1 MSDTPATPPSPTPD
15 PTPAF
20 DPNMLKGA
28 LTAFRKRLKVT
39 QLDDES
45 RLGGG
50 RPTTTG
56 KKSQIVG
63 IRPPTQYPREV
74 WLELA
79 RQRKIKD
86 TGGGFYA
93 LV

>member
-1 MSDTPATPPSPTPD
+1 MSDITPTPPPSPS
-15 PTPAF
+15 F
-20 DPNMLKGA
+20 DPDMLKGA
-28 LTAFRKRLKVT
+28 MTAFRKRLKVT

-45 RLGGG
+45 KLGGG

-56 KKSQIVG
+56 KKSQIIG

-79 RQRKIKD
+79 RQGKIKD

>member
-1 MSDTPATPPSPTPD
+1 MSDTTPTP
-15 PTPAF
+15 TPSTPEF

-39 QLDDES
+39 MLDDVS
-45 RLGGG
+45 GLGGG
-50 RPTTTG
+50 RPTTSG

-79 RQRKIKD
+79 RQGKIKD